1 MDFEIWHFII
11 AFLAAFFGGFIDA
24 IAGGG
29 GMITLPTILAIGIP
43 PHAALAT
50 NKLQSAF
57 GSFTAALNFSLKGLV
72 DFREIFIG
80 IIWTLIGT
88 IFGTYLVLLIDAKFL
103 NYIIP
108 FLLLILLIYTI
119 FSPNLGTSQTK
130 AKMKQKTFYIIFG
143 FILGFYD
150 GFFGPGTG
158 SFWTLALVGVLGLY
172 MKKAVAHTKVL
183 NFTSN
188 IVSLIVFII
197 GGQILWLI
205 GLTMALGQILGG
217 FVGSNMVIKKDVKF
231 VRKILI
237 FVVFI
242 TILKLFYSLIF
253 N

>member
-50 NKLQSAF
+50 NKLQSTF

-119 FSPNLGTSQTK
+119 FR
-130 AKMKQKTFYIIFG
+130 
-143 FILGFYD
+143 
-150 GFFGPGTG
+150 
-158 SFWTLALVGVLGLY
+158 
-172 MKKAVAHTKVL
+172 
-183 NFTSN
+183 
-188 IVSLIVFII
+188 
-197 GGQILWLI
+197 QI
-205 GLTMALGQILGG
+205 
-217 FVGSNMVIKKDVKF
+217 
-231 VRKILI
+231 
-237 FVVFI
+237 
-242 TILKLFYSLIF
+242 
-253 N
+253 